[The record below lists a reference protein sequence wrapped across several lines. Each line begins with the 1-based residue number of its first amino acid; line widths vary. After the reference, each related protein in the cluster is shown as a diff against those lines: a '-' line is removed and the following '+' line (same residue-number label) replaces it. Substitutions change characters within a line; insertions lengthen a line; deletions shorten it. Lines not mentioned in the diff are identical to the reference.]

1 MCKIEVCFLL
11 PSRVVRVLYMIY
23 EKCLP
28 QMKCLVKLSI
38 LIAFIIRFKN
48 LAHEVS

>member
-23 EKCLP
+23 EKMLTSNE
-28 QMKCLVKLSI
+28 VLSKSI
-38 LIAFIIRFKN
+38 YSNSFHN
-48 LAHEVS
+48 